1 MYSTSPVQ
9 QQQQKYADHVAALQ
23 EAIQKSITT
32 TSVTIRTY
40 IGDTSTF
47 NDATPSRNPA
57 GVPIWLNGV
66 SILQYSPY
74 AGEDDNGCP
83 IARARIFEELNRV
96 PAVDRK
102 WPAVGLNKRDGA
114 ACKWEKTATADWKA
128 NIF

>member
-1 MYSTSPVQ
+1 MHSTSPAQ
-9 QQQQKYADHVAALQ
+9 QQEQRYTDHIAALQ

-40 IGDTSTF
+40 IGDKSTF
-47 NDATPSRNPA
+47 NEAIPPRNPA
-57 GVPIWLNGV
+57 GVPILLNGV

-74 AGEDDNGCP
+74 AGEDEHGCP
-83 IARARIFEELNRV
+83 VARARVFEEVNQI

-114 ACKWEKTATADWKA
+114 ACKWEEQLRQTES
-128 NIF
+128 